1 MLYDIFRNFAHMKLA
16 QYTLI
21 ASLFVVSSLEAGSS
35 VLANDG
41 KKELSADRRLIASDD
56 EKEKKLIDFAR
67 KLLGVKYKYAATSP
81 SQGFDC
87 SGFVY
92 YVFNK
97 FGVHLPRSS
106 SAIGQSGDAV
116 SLSNAKA
123 GDIILFT
130 GTNPA
135 KRSIGHVGII
145 VSNDVDKG
153 LRFIHASSGKAQAV
167 TETML
172 EGSYKRRFMKVVRV
186 I

>member
-1 MLYDIFRNFAHMKLA
+1 MIVILLTALMPQAGSIANSTEKPISIHNKATSVLPDEDKEKN
-16 QYTLI
+16 LI
-21 ASLFVVSSLEAGSS
+21 AYA
-35 VLANDG
+35 
-41 KKELSADRRLIASDD
+41 KQ
-56 EKEKKLIDFAR
+56 
-67 KLLGVKYKYAATSP
+67 LLGIKYKYAATSP

-92 YVFNK
+92 YVFSK
-97 FGVHLPRSS
+97 FGVKLPRSS
-106 SAIGQSGDAV
+106 AAIGQSGDAV
-116 SLSNAKA
+116 SLAQAKA

-130 GTNPA
+130 GTDPA
-135 KRSIGHVGII
+135 KRTIGHVGII
-145 VSNDVDKG
+145 VSNSADKG